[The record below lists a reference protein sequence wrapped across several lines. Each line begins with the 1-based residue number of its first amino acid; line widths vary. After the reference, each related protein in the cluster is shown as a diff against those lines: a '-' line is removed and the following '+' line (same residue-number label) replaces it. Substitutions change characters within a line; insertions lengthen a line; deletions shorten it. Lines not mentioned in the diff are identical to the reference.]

1 MTDKNQTNITYTAE
15 EIHTALIL
23 CAVEY
28 MKKWKA
34 EDVDEK
40 ELERNRMLKEL
51 GFTSSK
57 SLSESNEKV
66 EPTERR
72 KVFEWYETNFPGCI
86 FLETESFADILMKYN
101 LTCGR
106 LSSYTGEV
114 SYENLVEIKKVH
126 DKLKEMHGENIYSN
140 IMTESNTIPRC
151 TKEYMEEVYIDGEL
165 HYVFDLKLA
174 RINKNHK
181 VERKGVRCIYSYKWN
196 EISKQEYEY
205 LNERYKRFPLI
216 EYKDGT
222 NPDELFIAAPRQDM
236 QSDLNS
242 EIVSKDPFV
251 FQLFPY
257 GVVIY
262 SKWGEEADDP
272 MLKGGTL

>member
-1 MTDKNQTNITYTAE
+1 MTDKNQAKIADTAE
-15 EIHTALIL
+15 EIHTALAL

-40 ELERNRMLKEL
+40 ELERNRILKEL

-57 SLSESNEKV
+57 SLSESNKKV
-66 EPTERR
+66 KPSERR

-86 FLETESFADILMKYN
+86 FLESESFADILMKYN

-114 SYENLVEIKKVH
+114 PYENLVEIKKVH

-140 IMTESNTIPRC
+140 RMTESNTIQRC
-151 TKEYMEEVYIDGEL
+151 TKETLYEAHHDEGTSRVRGME
-165 HYVFDLKLA
+165 LA
-174 RINKNHK
+174 CMLMNFK
-181 VERKGVRCIYSYKWN
+181 VEYKAIGYVYSYKGN

-205 LNERYKRFPLI
+205 LHERYERFPFI
-216 EYKDGT
+216 EYKNDT

-242 EIVSKDPFV
+242 EIASKDPFV

-257 GVVIY
+257 GVGIY

-272 MLKGGTL
+272 MLKGGAL

>member
-1 MTDKNQTNITYTAE
+1 MNDEKKSKIAYTAE
-15 EIHTALIL
+15 ETHTALVL
-23 CAVEY
+23 CALEY
-28 MKKWKA
+28 MKKWKV

-40 ELERNRMLKEL
+40 ELERNKMLKEL

-66 EPTERR
+66 KPTERR

-86 FLETESFADILMKYN
+86 FLESESFADILIKYN

-106 LSSYTGEV
+106 LSSYTGEIP
-114 SYENLVEIKKVH
+114 YDNLVEIKEVH
-126 DKLKEMHGENIYSN
+126 DKLKKIHKENIYSN
-140 IMTESNTIPRC
+140 IITESNTIQPAY
-151 TKEYMEEVYIDGEL
+151 TEYMYEVYIDGKPRLVSGMIAAIME
-165 HYVFDLKLA
+165 KT
-174 RINKNHK
+174 HK
-181 VERKGVRCIYSYKWN
+181 VEYKGSRRVYSYRGN
-196 EISKQEYEY
+196 DISEEEYEY
-205 LNERYKRFPLI
+205 HQERYKRFPFI
-216 EYKDGT
+216 KYKDDT
-222 NPDELFIAAPRQDM
+222 NPDELFIAAPLQDM

-262 SKWGEEADDP
+262 SKWGDEANDP
-272 MLKGGTL
+272 MLEENRL

>member
-1 MTDKNQTNITYTAE
+1 MNDKKQFKITYTAE
-15 EIHTALIL
+15 EIHTALVL
-23 CAVEY
+23 CALEY
-28 MKKWKA
+28 MKKWKV
-34 EDVDEK
+34 DVDEK
-40 ELERNRMLKEL
+40 ELERNNMLKEL

-66 EPTERR
+66 KPTKMR

-86 FLETESFADILMKYN
+86 FLESESFVDILIKYN

-114 SYENLVEIKKVH
+114 PYENLVEIKEVH
-126 DKLKEMHGENIYSN
+126 DKLKKVHRENIYSN
-140 IMTESNTIPRC
+140 IITESNTIQRPY
-151 TKEYMEEVYIDGEL
+151 KEYKNEAYIDGKL
-165 HYVFDLKLA
+165 RYVSGIAAALME
-174 RINKNHK
+174 RNHK
-181 VERKGVRCIYSYKWN
+181 VEHKGYKLFYSYGGN
-196 EISKQEYEY
+196 DISKEEYEY
-205 LNERYKRFPLI
+205 LEERYKRFPFI
-216 EYKDGT
+216 EYENDT
-222 NPDELFIAAPRQDM
+222 NPDELFIAAPLQDM

-262 SKWGEEADDP
+262 SKWGDEANDP
-272 MLKGGTL
+272 ILKEKRL

>member
-1 MTDKNQTNITYTAE
+1 MTDEKQAKITYTAE
-15 EIHTALIL
+15 EIHTALVL

-57 SLSESNEKV
+57 SLLESNEKIK
-66 EPTERR
+66 PSKRR

-106 LSSYTGEV
+106 LSSYTGEIP
-114 SYENLVEIKKVH
+114 YENLVEIKAVH
-126 DKLKEMHGENIYSN
+126 DKLKEMHGENTYSN
-140 IMTESNTIPRC
+140 IMNKSNTIQQPHILR
-151 TKEYMEEVYIDGEL
+151 EVYIDGE
-165 HYVFDLKLA
+165 K
-174 RINKNHK
+174 HK
-181 VERKGVRCIYSYKWN
+181 RCRRIYSYEEK
-196 EISKQEYEY
+196 EISEKEYEY
-205 LNERYKRFPLI
+205 LEERYNRFPFI
-216 EYKDGT
+216 RFKDKAR
-222 NPDELFIAAPRQDM
+222 PDELFIAAPRQDM

-272 MLKGGTL
+272 ILKEKRL

>member
-66 EPTERR
+66 KPTERR

-114 SYENLVEIKKVH
+114 PYENLVEIKKVH

-140 IMTESNTIPRC
+140 RMTESNTIQKAYEGRVDAIINGEAC
-151 TKEYMEEVYIDGEL
+151 CIVKYNAVLRRRLSSGKFKTIGDVYVYKEDEV
-165 HYVFDLKLA
+165 
-174 RINKNHK
+174 
-181 VERKGVRCIYSYKWN
+181 
-196 EISKQEYEY
+196 SKQEYEY
-205 LNERYKRFPLI
+205 LNERYKRFPFI